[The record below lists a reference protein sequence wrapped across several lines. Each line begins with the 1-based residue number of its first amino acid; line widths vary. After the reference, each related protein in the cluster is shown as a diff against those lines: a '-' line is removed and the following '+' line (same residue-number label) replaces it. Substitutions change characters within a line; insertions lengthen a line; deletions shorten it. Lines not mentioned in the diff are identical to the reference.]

1 MKTAIITGASSGLG
15 VELLRAVA
23 ALCPEIEEFWLL
35 ARREDRLAA
44 AAAQV
49 EGKKTFLLPI
59 DLTDYGRYDALRSA
73 LEEKQP
79 DVVWLFNNAGFG
91 KLGDYGE
98 IDPRDHYDIAN
109 LNCAALSAVTGTV
122 LPYMHAGAHIVN
134 VCSIAAFAP
143 ALYDRGLSA
152 TIGKGNRSAAVVE
165 AIRRNRAVYLV
176 AIGGAGA
183 IAARHI
189 ASLEEIA
196 FPELG
201 CESVKRLVFSDFPL
215 IVGIDCAGGNIYERG
230 KD

>member
-1 MKTAIITGASSGLG
+1 MSMRFDTS
-15 VELLRAVA
+15 ELRRRAPELRAGEEILLSGTVYTARDAAHKRMA
-23 ALCPEIEEFWLL
+23 ALL
-35 ARREDRLAA
+35 AENRP
-44 AAAQV
+44 
-49 EGKKTFLLPI
+49 LPF
-59 DLTDYGRYDALRSA
+59 A
-73 LEEKQP
+73 LEGAAIYY
-79 DVVWLFNNAGFG
+79 AG
-91 KLGDYGE
+91 
-98 IDPRDHYDIAN
+98 PTPAR
-109 LNCAALSAVTGTV
+109 
-122 LPYMHAGAHIVN
+122 AGA
-134 VCSIAAFAP
+134 VCGSFGLTTSGRMDAFAP